1 MDIKPQEVVAPGS
14 SESGTPGVF
23 SSGCL
28 GYKPNRWYKPFSH
41 LPYEIFSNIYTFKRH
56 KIFAQLIFFLHCL
69 EEICY
74 TIEIPFWNARIFMVT
89 MKEKVAVKLIHL
101 SKSSSV
107 PAPQSLSLCP
117 SRSWSFSLWRKWS
130 GQLPTQATAG
140 DGGEALGRSE
150 VKSNCEALPH
160 FSLSHVG
167 SQNAAC
173 QASIRQPETRQKANI
188 LNFGESSQGTAG
200 PVRPQQIPVVKPTPT
215 VVKPHPQLSN
225 HCHEPWMP
233 PS

>member
-1 MDIKPQEVVAPGS
+1 
-14 SESGTPGVF
+14 
-23 SSGCL
+23 
-28 GYKPNRWYKPFSH
+28 
-41 LPYEIFSNIYTFKRH
+41 
-56 KIFAQLIFFLHCL
+56 
-69 EEICY
+69 
-74 TIEIPFWNARIFMVT
+74 MVT
-89 MKEKVAVKLIHL
+89 MKQKVAVKLIHL
-101 SKSSSV
+101 SESSSV
-107 PAPQSLSLCP
+107 PAPQSLSPCP
-117 SRSWSFSLWRKWS
+117 SRSWSFSLCRKRS

-140 DGGEALGRSE
+140 DGGEALDRSE

-173 QASIRQPETRQKANI
+173 QAYTRQPETRQKANI